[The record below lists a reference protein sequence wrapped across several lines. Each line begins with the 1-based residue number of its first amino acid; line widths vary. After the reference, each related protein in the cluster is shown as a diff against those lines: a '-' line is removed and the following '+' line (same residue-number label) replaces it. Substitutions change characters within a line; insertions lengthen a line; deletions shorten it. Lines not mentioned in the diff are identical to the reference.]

1 MRKSI
6 KWGTPKSYNFC
17 IIISLNIFMQCY
29 YVIDWMILK
38 FQMHSKFSLCK
49 HMTLKLKW
57 AHHFFC
63 HDWYMLMLKS
73 HKFNAIRFALFVLTL
88 FMIFAQTL
96 SLSKYHAKCE
106 MNELHSYA
114 NLLLYT
120 LVSNTFSNILT
131 RIAINILLRDIL
143 SRLICFISFV
153 HIFTMINFQF
163 QFDMPKF
170 EELTLVLIHFLSCDK
185 CFCWWILFMC
195 KSCYMLDENLFL
207 MIIE

>member
-1 MRKSI
+1 MS
-6 KWGTPKSYNFC
+6 TS
-17 IIISLNIFMQCY
+17 
-29 YVIDWMILK
+29 
-38 FQMHSKFSLCK
+38 
-49 HMTLKLKW
+49 
-57 AHHFFC
+57 FFC

-73 HKFNAIRFALFVLTL
+73 HKFNTIRFALFVLTL
-88 FMIFAQTL
+88 FMIFAHTL

-131 RIAINILLRDIL
+131 RIAINVLLRDIL

-153 HIFTMINFQF
+153 HILTMI
-163 QFDMPKF
+163 KF
-170 EELTLVLIHFLSCDK
+170 SILIWHAKSLWINTSLNSFFLSCDK
-185 CFCWWILFMC
+185 CFCVLITCWSLFFVC
-195 KSCYMLDENLFL
+195 KSCYMLNENLFL

>member
-1 MRKSI
+1 
-6 KWGTPKSYNFC
+6 
-17 IIISLNIFMQCY
+17 
-29 YVIDWMILK
+29 
-38 FQMHSKFSLCK
+38 
-49 HMTLKLKW
+49 
-57 AHHFFC
+57 
-63 HDWYMLMLKS
+63 MLMLKS

-153 HIFTMINFQF
+153 HIFTLINFQF

-185 CFCWWILFMC
+185 CFCVLITLLVNHFYVQVM
-195 KSCYMLDENLFL
+195 KTYS
-207 MIIE
+207 